1 MSDGLQDLLILT
13 SDPQAR
19 ARLAKLRLD
28 MLGAARSASENS
40 EQNRTVVEVLRDIR
54 ERGDEAV
61 AAYTEKFDRVTLRPD
76 EFRVGPDALAA
87 AHASMDTALLAA
99 LRKAIENVRAYQAK
113 IFLGHSSAFSDG
125 TGIRYTPIR
134 RAGVCVP
141 GASAPLP
148 STVIMTVVPAQVAGV
163 REIAVVSPPLHEGNI
178 DPVIL
183 GSVRW

>member
-76 EFRVGPDALAA
+76 EFRVGPDALA
-87 AHASMDTALLAA
+87 
-99 LRKAIENVRAYQAK
+99 
-113 IFLGHSSAFSDG
+113 
-125 TGIRYTPIR
+125 
-134 RAGVCVP
+134 
-141 GASAPLP
+141 
-148 STVIMTVVPAQVAGV
+148 
-163 REIAVVSPPLHEGNI
+163 
-178 DPVIL
+178 
-183 GSVRW
+183 